1 MSAQIKVMRSMGA
14 GLVALAL
21 VPWLGIAPAAATS
34 GGNGSH
40 GSAIN
45 AGGKSDGKSAAKSD
59 KAATKSHGKSEA
71 KGDDRRTGNQK
82 VTLCH
87 RTNSNH
93 NPYVRITV
101 SINSVIKDAG
111 HDGHDGPVYAAGMKA
126 AHQKWGDIIPAFS
139 YAGGSYPGK
148 NWGAGAAIFA
158 AGCAVETGGGHTTEP
173 PMVTVTATPSSGGG
187 GSHQK
192 VTLCHRTNSETN
204 PYVRITVSINS
215 VVKGAGH
222 DGHNGPVF
230 AAGMKAAHQKWGDI
244 IPSFTYTT
252 KTGSAASYGG
262 KNWPSGRAIF
272 DAGCAVSL
280 PTTTTSSSPSG
291 SPTDTVSPTD
301 SSSPSPS
308 GTQTVTTT
316 VTGPNGTATVTQT
329 VTGSTSV
336 LPTKIGNDDDTGV
349 LGGRSGVLPH
359 TGLDL
364 PVGTLLALSF
374 LLVLAGGSLL
384 LLPGRLDTE
393 RNRRH

>member
-1 MSAQIKVMRSMGA
+1 MSARITVMRSVGA
-14 GLVALAL
+14 VLVTLAL
-21 VPWLGIAPAAATS
+21 VPWLGMAPAAATESHAS
-34 GGNGSH
+34 GAGSQ
-40 GSAIN
+40 
-45 AGGKSDGKSAAKSD
+45 KV
-59 KAATKSHGKSEA
+59 T
-71 KGDDRRTGNQK
+71 NQK

-87 RTNSNH
+87 RTNSDH

-126 AHQKWGDIIPAFS
+126 AKQKWGDIIPAFS
-139 YAGGSYPGK
+139 YSGGSYPGK
-148 NWGAGAAIFA
+148 NWGAGAAIYG
-158 AGCAVETGGGHTTEP
+158 AGCEVETGGGHTTSP
-173 PMVTVTATPSSGGG
+173 PTVTVTATPSSGGG

-252 KTGSAASYGG
+252 KTGSTATYGG
-262 KNWPSGRAIF
+262 KNWPAGRAIV
-272 DAGCAVSL
+272 DAGCVVSMPT
-280 PTTTTSSSPSG
+280 PTTSASPSVTPTDTTSVSPTETGSE
-291 SPTDTVSPTD
+291 SPTDTV
-301 SSSPSPS
+301 
-308 GTQTVTTT
+308 TQTLTRS
-316 VTGPNGTATVTQT
+316 N
-329 VTGSTSV
+329 SV

-349 LGGRSGVLPH
+349 LGGRTGVLPR

-364 PVGTLLALSF
+364 PLGAVLGLSVLLI
-374 LLVLAGGSLL
+374 LAGGALL
-384 LLPGRLDTE
+384 VAPSRVNTE